1 LREKMM
7 RAGLLM
13 QARPHHT
20 LGTYPEKGG
29 GEVHVRIFK
38 GSSHASHSGE
48 KGAAALE
55 FALIAPI
62 LVLLIAGIVEFG
74 FVFQAQLALTHGARE
89 GARMAAVGKY
99 DAAVVINRA
108 SPVSPI
114 VITTIP
120 APPSAATSGQA
131 ITITLTNNY
140 RWTVLPFPGTVQ
152 LRGQATMR
160 RE

>member
-1 LREKMM
+1 VELV
-7 RAGLLM
+7 
-13 QARPHHT
+13 PP
-20 LGTYPEKGG
+20 LGDER
-29 GEVHVRIFK
+29 GEVNNVGLRRRKISPHSGAGDGA
-38 GSSHASHSGE
+38 GSSRDR
-48 KGAAALE
+48 GAAALE

-114 VITTIP
+114 VITTVP
-120 APPSAATSGQA
+120 SPPSAATSGQA